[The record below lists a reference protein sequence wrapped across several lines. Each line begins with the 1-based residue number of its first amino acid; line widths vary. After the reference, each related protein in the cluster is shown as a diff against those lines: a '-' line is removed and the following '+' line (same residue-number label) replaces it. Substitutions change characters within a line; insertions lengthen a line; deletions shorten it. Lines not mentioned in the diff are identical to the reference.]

1 MMVSQSPRVFTTAIA
16 VSVFWIGWVNGS
28 FAATAW
34 GWIAL
39 LCSCAVGLAVLAGE
53 LRAPRALLA
62 WGLGLSAF
70 VVWTGVSL
78 LWTSDVTTGVQDVQR
93 SLVYVAVAGLAVTF
107 ADAATPAGI
116 RSGVLIGSC
125 ALCLYGVTAHLM
137 PDVFGVASQASAPGR
152 SFSPLGYWNAQ
163 GMLAVL
169 AMILAMGVVSTEGSA
184 FWRAVA
190 ACAVPLLAVQT
201 ALTLSR
207 GAELALAFGV
217 AVWLA
222 IDPRRVQTTVWLVV
236 LGIGGGVAA
245 WQANRTTAMVGDG
258 YGLQAASAGHR
269 LAGEVLVICVVTG
282 CCVYAIARL
291 GRLVVVP
298 RWIRVAYVGMLC
310 AGVLLACAATVE
322 RYGDP
327 ARWPRSAYDTLTAA
341 PTIKQDD
348 PSRLSTFSLTNR
360 NLLWSV
366 AWREGVAHPLQ
377 GSGAGSFDAYWY
389 QHRTAIL
396 DSSSPHSLYL
406 QTFAET
412 GLAGLLLL
420 GITLVTPLL
429 VGIRART
436 SSALVPSLAGAV
448 AAFLLHAGTDWDL
461 LVPGLTVPFLFCCA
475 ALLVSRA
482 DAPRVVLASSRRLL
496 LAAAGLLALVAGV
509 GLMGNQQLLD
519 SYSAANRGDFRAAE
533 QHASNAA
540 RWQPWSFLPWM
551 QMGNARWALGDVDG
565 AHSAYQTAAAKEPER
580 MEPELA
586 LAEISSGTVQQRAIQ
601 RVTLLNPIGPERSM
615 LCNIAARSCP

>member
-1 MMVSQSPRVFTTAIA
+1 MVSQSPRVFTTAIA

-53 LRAPRALLA
+53 LRAPRMLLA
-62 WGLGLSAF
+62 WGLALSAF

-116 RSGVLIGSC
+116 RNGVLIGSC
-125 ALCLYGVTAHLM
+125 ALCLYGVAAHLL

-169 AMILAMGVVSTEGSA
+169 AMILAMGVVSTDGSA
-184 FWRAVA
+184 VWRAVA
-190 ACAVPLLAVQT
+190 AAAVPLLAVQI

-207 GAELALAFGV
+207 GAELALVFGV

-236 LGIGGGVAA
+236 LGIGGGIAA
-245 WQANRTTAMVGDG
+245 WQANRTTAMVGDT

-282 CCVYAIARL
+282 FCVYAIARL
-291 GRLVVVP
+291 GRLIVVP
-298 RWIRVAYVGMLC
+298 PWIRVAYMGMLC
-310 AGVLLACAATVE
+310 AGVLLASAATVQ

-377 GSGAGSFDAYWY
+377 GTGAGSFDAYWY
-389 QHRTAIL
+389 QHRKAIL

-406 QTFAET
+406 QTFAEA
-412 GLAGLLLL
+412 GLVGLLLL

-461 LVPGLTVPFLFCCA
+461 LVPGLTVPFMLCCA

-482 DAPRVVLASSRRLL
+482 DAPRVVLASPKRLL
-496 LAAAGLLALVAGV
+496 LVAAAGLLAVVAGI
-509 GLMGNQQLLD
+509 GLVGNQQLLD
-519 SYSAANRGDFRAAE
+519 SYSAAQPRRLPGRRAARVRRG
-533 QHASNAA
+533 SLAA
-540 RWQPWSFLPWM
+540 VVVPAVDADGKRE
-551 QMGNARWALGDVDG
+551 MGAR
-565 AHSAYQTAAAKEPER
+565 
-580 MEPELA
+580 
-586 LAEISSGTVQQRAIQ
+586 
-601 RVTLLNPIGPERSM
+601 
-615 LCNIAARSCP
+615 

>member
-1 MMVSQSPRVFTTAIA
+1 MVSQSPRVFTTAIA

-53 LRAPRALLA
+53 LRAPRMLLA
-62 WGLGLSAF
+62 WGLALSAF

-116 RSGVLIGSC
+116 RNGVLIGSC
-125 ALCLYGVTAHLM
+125 ALCLYGVAAHLL

-169 AMILAMGVVSTEGSA
+169 AMILAMGVVSTDGSA
-184 FWRAVA
+184 VWRAVA
-190 ACAVPLLAVQT
+190 AAAVPLLAVQI

-207 GAELALAFGV
+207 GAELALVFGV

-236 LGIGGGVAA
+236 LGIGGGIAA
-245 WQANRTTAMVGDG
+245 WQANRTTAMVGDT

-282 CCVYAIARL
+282 FCVYAIARL
-291 GRLVVVP
+291 GRLIVVP
-298 RWIRVAYVGMLC
+298 PWIRVAYMGMLC
-310 AGVLLACAATVE
+310 AGVLLASAATVQ

-377 GSGAGSFDAYWY
+377 GTGAGSFDAYWY
-389 QHRTAIL
+389 QHRKAIL

-406 QTFAET
+406 QTFAEA
-412 GLAGLLLL
+412 GLVGLLLL

-461 LVPGLTVPFLFCCA
+461 LVPGLTVPFLLCCA

-482 DAPRVVLASSRRLL
+482 DAPRVVLASSKRLL
-496 LAAAGLLALVAGV
+496 LVAAAGLLAVVAGV
-509 GLMGNQQLLD
+509 GLDGQPAAARQLQ
-519 SYSAANRGDFRAAE
+519 RGEPRRLPGSRAARVRRR
-533 QHASNAA
+533 SLAA
-540 RWQPWSFLPWM
+540 MVVPAVDADGKRE
-551 QMGNARWALGDVDG
+551 MGAR
-565 AHSAYQTAAAKEPER
+565 
-580 MEPELA
+580 
-586 LAEISSGTVQQRAIQ
+586 
-601 RVTLLNPIGPERSM
+601 
-615 LCNIAARSCP
+615 

>member
-1 MMVSQSPRVFTTAIA
+1 MVSRSPRVFTTAIA

-39 LCSCAVGLAVLAGE
+39 LCSCAVAIAVLAGE
-53 LRAPRALLA
+53 LRAPRMLLA
-62 WGLGLSAF
+62 WGLALCAF

-78 LWTSDVTTGVQDVQR
+78 LWTSDITTGVQDVQR

-116 RSGVLIGSC
+116 RNGVLIGSC
-125 ALCLYGVTAHLM
+125 TLCLYGVAAHLL

-169 AMILAMGVVSTEGSA
+169 AMILAMGVVSTDGSA

-190 ACAVPLLAVQT
+190 AGVVPVLAVQT

-207 GAELALAFGV
+207 GAELALVFGV

-236 LGIGGGVAA
+236 LGIGGGIAA

-269 LAGEVLVICVVTG
+269 LAGEVLVICIVTG
-282 CCVYAIARL
+282 CCVYAIARF
-291 GRLVVVP
+291 GRLVAVP
-298 RWIRVAYVGMLC
+298 RWMRVAYVGLLC
-310 AGVLLACAATVE
+310 AGVLLACAAAVQ

-327 ARWPRSAYDTLTAA
+327 ARWPRSAYHTLTAA
-341 PTIKQDD
+341 PTIRQDD

-377 GSGAGSFDAYWY
+377 GTGAGSFDEYWY
-389 QHRTAIL
+389 RNRRAIV

-406 QTFAET
+406 QTFAEA
-412 GLAGLLLL
+412 GLVGLLLL
-420 GITLVTPLL
+420 GVTLVTPL
-429 VGIRART
+429 VAGIRAR
-436 SSALVPSLAGAV
+436 SVALVPSLAGAV

-461 LVPGLTVPFLFCCA
+461 LVPGLTVPFLLCCA

-482 DAPRVVLASSRRLL
+482 DAPRVVLASSRRLVL
-496 LAAAGLLALVAGV
+496 VAAAGSLALVAGL
-509 GLMGNQQLLD
+509 GLVGNQQLLD
-519 SYSAANRGDFRAAE
+519 SYSAANRGDFRSAE
-533 QHASNAA
+533 QHASDAA

-551 QMGNARWALGDVDG
+551 QMGNARWALGDLDG
-565 AHSAYQTAAAKEPER
+565 ARSAYQTAASREPGR

-586 LAEISSGTVQQRAIQ
+586 LAEISSGAAQQRAVQ
-601 RVTLLNPIGPERSM
+601 RVKLLNPIGPELSM
-615 LCNIAARSCP
+615 LCNIAPRSCP

>member
-1 MMVSQSPRVFTTAIA
+1 MASSQSTLGNLGFVPYTGEVMMVSQSPRVFTTAIA

-53 LRAPRALLA
+53 LRAPRMLLA
-62 WGLGLSAF
+62 WGLALSAF

-116 RSGVLIGSC
+116 RNGVLIGSS
-125 ALCLYGVTAHLM
+125 ALCLYGVAAHLL

-169 AMILAMGVVSTEGSA
+169 AMILAMGVVSTDGSA
-184 FWRAVA
+184 VWRAVA
-190 ACAVPLLAVQT
+190 AAAVPLLAVQI

-207 GAELALAFGV
+207 GAELAVVFGV

-236 LGIGGGVAA
+236 LGIGGGIAA
-245 WQANRTTAMVGDG
+245 WQANRTTAMVGDT
-258 YGLQAASAGHR
+258 YGLKAASAGHR

-282 CCVYAIARL
+282 FCVYAIARL
-291 GRLVVVP
+291 GRLIVVP
-298 RWIRVAYVGMLC
+298 PWIRVAYMGMLC
-310 AGVLLACAATVE
+310 AGVLLASAATVQ

-366 AWREGVAHPLQ
+366 ASPESDSWATTSCTTATARRNAETSAPPSSMRPTRL
-377 GSGAGSFDAYWY
+377 AGSRGRSCRGCRW
-389 QHRTAIL
+389 
-396 DSSSPHSLYL
+396 
-406 QTFAET
+406 ET
-412 GLAGLLLL
+412 RDGRS
-420 GITLVTPLL
+420 VT
-429 VGIRART
+429 
-436 SSALVPSLAGAV
+436 
-448 AAFLLHAGTDWDL
+448 H
-461 LVPGLTVPFLFCCA
+461 
-475 ALLVSRA
+475 
-482 DAPRVVLASSRRLL
+482 
-496 LAAAGLLALVAGV
+496 
-509 GLMGNQQLLD
+509 
-519 SYSAANRGDFRAAE
+519 
-533 QHASNAA
+533 
-540 RWQPWSFLPWM
+540 
-551 QMGNARWALGDVDG
+551 
-565 AHSAYQTAAAKEPER
+565 
-580 MEPELA
+580 LA
-586 LAEISSGTVQQRAIQ
+586 LAAPTKPR
-601 RVTLLNPIGPERSM
+601 PPRSRG
-615 LCNIAARSCP
+615 AWSPSWRWPRSVPARRSNARCSA

>member
-1 MMVSQSPRVFTTAIA
+1 MVSQAPRMFTTAIA
-16 VSVFWIGWVNGS
+16 VSVFLIGWMNGS
-28 FAATAW
+28 FAATSW

-39 LCSCAVGLAVLAGE
+39 LCSCAVGIAVLAGE
-53 LRAPRALLA
+53 LRAPRVLLA
-62 WGLGLSAF
+62 WGLAVSAF
-70 VVWTGVSL
+70 GVWASVSL

-116 RSGVLIGSC
+116 RNGVLIGSC
-125 ALCLYGVTAHLM
+125 ALCLYGVAAHLL
-137 PDVFGVASQASAPGR
+137 PDVFGVASQASVPGR

-169 AMILAMGVVSTEGSA
+169 AMILAMGVVSTDGSA

-190 ACAVPLLAVQT
+190 AGVVPLLAVQM

-207 GAELALAFGV
+207 GAELALVFGV
-217 AVWLA
+217 VVWLA
-222 IDPRRVQTTVWLVV
+222 IDPKRVPTTGWLVV
-236 LGIGGGVAA
+236 LGAGAGLAA
-245 WQANRTTAMVGDG
+245 WLANRTTAMVGDG

-269 LAGEVLVICVVTG
+269 LAAEILLICVATG
-282 CCVYAIARL
+282 CCAYAIARF
-291 GRLVVVP
+291 GRLVAVP
-298 RWIRVAYVGMLC
+298 GWMRVACVGLLC
-310 AGVLLACAATVE
+310 AGVLLACAAAVQ

-341 PTIKQDD
+341 PTIRQDD

-377 GSGAGSFDAYWY
+377 GTGAGSFDEYWY
-389 QHRTAIL
+389 RHRKAVM
-396 DSSSPHSLYL
+396 DSGSPHSLYL
-406 QTFAET
+406 QTFAEA
-412 GLAGLLLL
+412 GLVGLLLL
-420 GITLVTPLL
+420 GITLVTPL
-429 VGIRART
+429 VAAVRARR
-436 SSALVPSLAGAV
+436 SSPLVPSLAGAV

-461 LVPGLTVPFLFCCA
+461 LVPGLTVPFLLCCA

-482 DAPRVVLASSRRLL
+482 DAPRVVLASPKRLML
-496 LAAAGLLALVAGV
+496 VAAAALLALVAGI
-509 GLMGNQQLLD
+509 GLIGNQQLLD

-533 QHASNAA
+533 QHASDAA
-540 RWQPWSFLPWM
+540 RWQPWSYLPWM

-565 AHSAYQTAAAKEPER
+565 ARSAYRTAASKEPGR

-586 LAEISSGTVQQRAIQ
+586 LAEIGSGTAQQRAVQ
-601 RVTLLNPIGPERSM
+601 RVKLLNPIGPELSM
-615 LCNIAARSCP
+615 LCNIAPRSCP

>member
-1 MMVSQSPRVFTTAIA
+1 MVSPSTRVFTTAIA

-53 LRAPRALLA
+53 LRAPRMLLA
-62 WGLGLSAF
+62 WGLALSAF

-116 RSGVLIGSC
+116 RNGVLIGSS
-125 ALCLYGVTAHLM
+125 ALCLYGVAAHLL

-169 AMILAMGVVSTEGSA
+169 AMILAMGVVSTDGSA

-190 ACAVPLLAVQT
+190 AGAVPLLAVQT

-207 GAELALAFGV
+207 GAELALVFGV

-222 IDPRRVQTTVWLVV
+222 IDTKRVQTTVWLVV
-236 LGIGGGVAA
+236 LGAGGGIAA
-245 WQANRTTAMVGDG
+245 WLANRTTAMVGDG
-258 YGLQAASAGHR
+258 YGLHAASAGHR
-269 LAGEVLVICVVTG
+269 LAGEVLLICVVTG
-282 CCVYAIARL
+282 CCVYAIARF
-291 GRLVVVP
+291 GRLVAVP

-310 AGVLLACAATVE
+310 AGVLLACAATVQ

-377 GSGAGSFDAYWY
+377 GTGAGSFDEYWY
-389 QHRTAIL
+389 RHRKAIL

-406 QTFAET
+406 QTFAEA
-412 GLAGLLLL
+412 GLVGLLLL

-429 VGIRART
+429 VGIRARS
-436 SSALVPSLAGAV
+436 SSALVPSVAGAV
-448 AAFLLHAGTDWDL
+448 AAFLLHAGTHWDL
-461 LVPGLTVPFLFCCA
+461 LVPGLTVPFLLCCA

-482 DAPRVVLASSRRLL
+482 DAPRVVLTTSRRLP
-496 LAAAGLLALVAGV
+496 LAAAAGSLALVAGI
-509 GLMGNQQLLD
+509 GLMGNQQLHD
-519 SYSAANRGDFRAAE
+519 SYSAAQRGDFHAAE
-533 QHASNAA
+533 QHASDAA

-551 QMGNARWALGDVDG
+551 QMGNARWALGDVPG
-565 AHSAYQTAAAKEPER
+565 ARSAYQTAASKEPGR
-580 MEPELA
+580 VEPELA
-586 LAEISSGTVQQRAIQ
+586 LAEISSGTAQQRAVQ
-601 RVTLLNPIGPERSM
+601 RVKLLNPIGPELTM
-615 LCNIAARSCP
+615 LCNIAPRSCP

>member
-1 MMVSQSPRVFTTAIA
+1 MVSKSPRVFTTTIA

-53 LRAPRALLA
+53 LRAPRVLLV
-62 WGLGLSAF
+62 WGLALSAF
-70 VVWTGVSL
+70 VIWAGVSL
-78 LWTSDVTTGVQDVQR
+78 LWTSDLTTGVQDVQR

-116 RSGVLIGSC
+116 RNGVLIGSC
-125 ALCLYGVTAHLM
+125 ALCLYGVTAHLL

-163 GMLAVL
+163 GMLAAL
-169 AMILAMGVVSTEGSA
+169 AMILAMGVVSTDGSV

-190 ACAVPLLAVQT
+190 AAVVPVLAVQT

-207 GAELALAFGV
+207 GAELALVFGV

-222 IDPRRVQTTVWLVV
+222 IDPKRVQTTVWLVV
-236 LGIGGGVAA
+236 LGVGGGIAA
-245 WQANRTTAMVGDG
+245 WLANRTTAMVGDG

-269 LAGEVLVICVVTG
+269 LAGEILVICVATG
-282 CCVYAIARL
+282 CCVYAIARF

-298 RWIRVAYVGMLC
+298 RWIRVAYVGLLC
-310 AGVLLACAATVE
+310 AGVLLACAAAVQ

-327 ARWPRSAYDTLTAA
+327 ARWPRSAYHTLTAA
-341 PTIKQDD
+341 PTIRQND

-377 GSGAGSFDAYWY
+377 GTGAGSFDEYWY
-389 QHRTAIL
+389 RHRKAIL

-406 QTFAET
+406 QTFAEA
-412 GLAGLLLL
+412 GLVGLLLL

-429 VGIRART
+429 VGIRAR

-461 LVPGLTVPFLFCCA
+461 LVPGLTVPFLLCCA

-482 DAPRVVLASSRRLL
+482 DAPRVVLASPKRLL
-496 LAAAGLLALVAGV
+496 LVAAAGLLALVAGI

-519 SYSAANRGDFRAAE
+519 SYSAAQRGDFRAAE
-533 QHASNAA
+533 QHASDAA

-551 QMGNARWALGDVDG
+551 QMGDARWALGDVDG
-565 AHSAYQTAAAKEPER
+565 ARNAYRTAAAREPGR
-580 MEPELA
+580 MEPALA
-586 LAEISSGTVQQRAIQ
+586 LAEISSGTAQQRAVQ
-601 RVTLLNPIGPERSM
+601 RVKLLNPIGPELTM
-615 LCNIAARSCP
+615 LCTIAPRSCP